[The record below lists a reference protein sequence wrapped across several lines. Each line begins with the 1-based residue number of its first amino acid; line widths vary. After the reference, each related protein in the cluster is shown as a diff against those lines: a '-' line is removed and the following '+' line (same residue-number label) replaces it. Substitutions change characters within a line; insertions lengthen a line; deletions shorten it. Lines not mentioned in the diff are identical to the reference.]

1 VRIARDEKRCSG
13 RFASLVRPEFRCTPT
28 LRDRTLLRSSTQREG
43 PTLIFPIAVTRAEK
57 RRPAAAD
64 RYTYR
69 TVAGIASSSERLG
82 CHGSLSAVMF
92 SMDLSRL
99 RGMMARVMKVA
110 FSHVSVMASLL
121 VIPLIVMPGRF
132 LMVVRGFLVV
142 ICRTAMM
149 FGRFLRHVGFLL
161 KEN

>member
-1 VRIARDEKRCSG
+1 
-13 RFASLVRPEFRCTPT
+13 
-28 LRDRTLLRSSTQREG
+28 
-43 PTLIFPIAVTRAEK
+43 
-57 RRPAAAD
+57 
-64 RYTYR
+64 
-69 TVAGIASSSERLG
+69 
-82 CHGSLSAVMF
+82 
-92 SMDLSRL
+92 MDLSRL